1 MPLHHFWLLYEEWTE
16 GEQGRKQRQKCR
28 GCHAAKVRDD
38 GSWIKAV
45 GWREKVILGIK
56 GYLRCGY
63 LISENDWNITCQ
75 TL

>member
-1 MPLHHFWLLYEEWTE
+1 MMDPGLKLWV
-16 GEQGRKQRQKCR
+16 GER
-28 GCHAAKVRDD
+28 
-38 GSWIKAV
+38 
-45 GWREKVILGIK
+45 VIHGIK